1 MTKIRDWPDLSR
13 SKAALEEYDRTQPE
27 RDAMILNAR
36 TNEDVAAWQKAE
48 DDAITKVRDAFWED
62 TKDRNS
68 RETIMKSMAVSAVR
82 RFVEDFI
89 RIGR

>member
-27 RDAMILNAR
+27 RDAMLDAVR
-36 TNEDVAAWQKAE
+36 THGDLDQWEETCKKAAV
-48 DDAITKVRDAFWED
+48 KVLEAFWED
-62 TKDRNS
+62 TKDRN
-68 RETIMKSMAVSAVR
+68 RHHTIMESMAVSAVR

-89 RIGR
+89 RMGR